1 MDKLTDIRT
10 DDETLRP
17 MPAIFGLRFLEEEEA
32 EIHDVVGCR
41 IAAGTGCDDNGPVVI
56 VLA

>member
-1 MDKLTDIRT
+1 MDTFKDIRT
-10 DDETLRP
+10 DDDAMEP
-17 MPAIFGLRFLEEEEA
+17 MPAIFGLRFLDEDEA

-41 IAAGTGCDDNGPVVI
+41 IAATGCDDNGPVVV

>member
-1 MDKLTDIRT
+1 MDKVTEIRT
-10 DDETLRP
+10 DDETMQPL
-17 MPAIFGLRFLEEEEA
+17 PAIFGLRFLEEEEA

-41 IAAGTGCDDNGPVVI
+41 IAATGCDDNGPVVV